1 MVCFRSCQE
10 LVAELGP
17 EPGPRVPS
25 PVSGVG
31 AAEGGQG
38 GDRGKAPWAWAAGPR
53 LAGPLGR
60 LLYVLF
66 WGSATLCPHPASPN
80 PGLLWGCGFSF
91 QEEICLLCSQFPP
104 PSRKHPHPPTP
115 THRTPPNAA
124 AQIAPTF
131 RSYVTE
137 LSGAPATPALLRHAR

>member
-17 EPGPRVPS
+17 EPSPRVPS

-31 AAEGGQG
+31 AAEEGQG
-38 GDRGKAPWAWAAGPR
+38 GERGSRLPGRGPQ
-53 LAGPLGR
+53 GPGSQGH
-60 LLYVLF
+60 
-66 WGSATLCPHPASPN
+66 WGGCCMCHSGARPPCALHPASPK

-104 PSRKHPHPPTP
+104 PSRKHPHPPSP
-115 THRTPPNAA
+115 TTA

-131 RSYVTE
+131 RSYVSE
-137 LSGAPATPALLRHAR
+137 LSGAPAAPALLRHTR